1 MFLTYNDFP
10 EYKDQL
16 LHSLRT
22 CWFELRS
29 ETTKHRIHIEIN
41 I

>member
-10 EYKDQL
+10 EYKYLL
-16 LHSLRT
+16 LHSLWT
-22 CWFELRS
+22 YWFELRS
-29 ETTKHRIHIEIN
+29 ETTNHRTHSVIN